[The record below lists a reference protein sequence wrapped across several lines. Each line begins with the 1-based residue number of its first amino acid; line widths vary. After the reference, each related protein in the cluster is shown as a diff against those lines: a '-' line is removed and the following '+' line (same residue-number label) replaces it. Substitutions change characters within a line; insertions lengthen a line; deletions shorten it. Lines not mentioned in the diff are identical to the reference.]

1 MTKVIIRAI
10 LLGALVGAGCAT
22 PNVNEPSQTAI
33 LHPDEEDN
41 LGGTFLESGD
51 IRTIAQQMSSA
62 ILSTP
67 EVAGSGEVTRIA
79 LAPVRNNTRF
89 LIDQNIFLTRLRIEL
104 NRVSQG
110 RVRFF
115 MQGNAQGV
123 RSQILQE
130 QDETGWESVA
140 DEIAAY
146 LVAKLPARESAGPAR
161 LAIGEIGNTNITG
174 MNAQSFLAMVR
185 ASVAKQADG
194 RAVFVTSQAS
204 RRVRQAMADGEPI
217 SGLGVDYVLCGE
229 FLAEGIQVAEGEQEV
244 ELTVKQKREFLG
256 PTYSKENT
264 EEETLTFQR
273 RQNPNVTK
281 RFNCQLVDTANE
293 TVIGEKMVSLEKKVR
308 SGIGRADYILTGDIS
323 ALSKASQGAARSD
336 YVIVSYQMVDPST
349 NEVLWEDA
357 YESKRASRVGT
368 VYR

>member
-1 MTKVIIRAI
+1 MRQATISAV
-10 LLGALVGAGCAT
+10 LVGALIGSGCAT
-22 PNVNEPSQTAI
+22 PDVHEPSRTAI

-41 LGGTFLESGD
+41 LGGTFLESSD

-67 EVAGSGEVTRIA
+67 ELAGSTDVARIA

-89 LIDQNIFLTRLRIEL
+89 LVDQDIFLARLRIEL
-104 NRVSQG
+104 NRVSRG

-115 MQGNAQGV
+115 MQDHAQGV
-123 RSQILQE
+123 RSEILQE
-130 QDETGWESVA
+130 QDETGWEDTA
-140 DEIAAY
+140 DEIASY
-146 LVAKLPARESAGPAR
+146 LLANIPTRPVSEPARV
-161 LAIGEIGNTNITG
+161 AIGPIGNINITG
-174 MNAQSFLAMVR
+174 MNAQSFLALVR
-185 ASVAKQADG
+185 ASVAEQAHG
-194 RAVFVTSQAS
+194 RAVFVTLQTSE
-204 RRVRQAMADGEPI
+204 RVRKAMAEGEPLAD
-217 SGLGVDYVLCGE
+217 LGVDFVLCGE
-229 FLAEGIQVAEGEQEV
+229 FLAEGLQVAEGEREV
-244 ELTVKQKREFLG
+244 ELTIRQQRGFLG

-264 EEETLTFQR
+264 DEETLTFQE

-281 RFNCQLVDTANE
+281 RFNCQLVDGANE
-293 TVIGEKMVSLEKKVR
+293 TVVCEKMVSLEKKIW
-308 SGIGRADYILTGDIS
+308 SGIGRADYLLTGQIS
-323 ALSKASQGAARSD
+323 ALSKATAGATRSD

>member
-1 MTKVIIRAI
+1 MKHAI
-10 LLGALVGAGCAT
+10 LLALLTGALAAGCAT
-22 PNVNEPSQTAI
+22 PDVHEPSRTAI

-41 LGGTFLESGD
+41 LGGTFLESSD
-51 IRTIAQQMSSA
+51 IRTIAQQMTAA

-67 EVAGSGEVTRIA
+67 EVAGSTDVTRIA
-79 LAPVRNNTRF
+79 LAPVKNNTRF

-123 RSQILQE
+123 RSEILQE
-130 QDETGWESVA
+130 RDETGWEPIA
-140 DEIAAY
+140 DEIGAY
-146 LVAKLPARESAGPAR
+146 LAANLPARTEPGPAR
-161 LAIGEIGNTNITG
+161 LAIGEIGNTNIEG

-185 ASVAKQADG
+185 ASVAKHAKG
-194 RAVFVTSQAS
+194 RAAFVTSQAS
-204 RRVRQAMADGEPI
+204 ERVRLAMADGSPI
-217 SGLGVDYVLCGE
+217 AGMVDYVLTGE

-244 ELTVKQKREFLG
+244 EVTVKQKREVFA
-256 PTYSKENT
+256 PTYSKEDT
-264 EEETLTFQR
+264 EEEKLTFKR

-281 RFNCQLVDTANE
+281 RFNCHLVDAASE
-293 TVIGEKMVSLEKKVR
+293 TVICEKMVSLEKKIR
-308 SGIGRADYILTGDIS
+308 SGVGKADYILTGDIS

-336 YVIVSYQMVDPST
+336 YIIVSYQMVDPGT

-357 YESKRASRVGT
+357 YESKRASAVGT

>member
-1 MTKVIIRAI
+1 MRQVLIGSI
-10 LLGALVGAGCAT
+10 LVGALVAAGCAR
-22 PNVNEPSQTAI
+22 PEVQEPSRTAI

-41 LGGTFLESGD
+41 LGGTFLESSD
-51 IRTIAQQMSSA
+51 IRTIAQQMTSA

-67 EVAGSGEVTRIA
+67 EVAGAADVTRIA

-130 QDETGWESVA
+130 QDETGWKTTA
-140 DEIAAY
+140 DEIGAY
-146 LVAKLPARESAGPAR
+146 LLANMPTRSAAEPARV
-161 LAIGEIGNTNITG
+161 AIGEIGNTNITG
-174 MNAQSFLAMVR
+174 MNAQSFLALVR
-185 ASVAKQADG
+185 SSLAEQAAGSV
-194 RAVFVTSQAS
+194 VFVTSQTS
-204 RRVRQAMADGEPI
+204 ERVRQAMTDGE
-217 SGLGVDYVLCGE
+217 SLADLNVDYVLCGE
-229 FLAEGIQVAEGEQEV
+229 FLAEGIQVAEGEREV

-264 EEETLTFQR
+264 EEQTLTFQQ

-281 RFNCQLVDTANE
+281 RFNCQLVNAAQDA
-293 TVIGEKMVSLEKKVR
+293 VACEKMVSLEKKIQ
-308 SGIGRADYILTGDIS
+308 SGIGRADFILTGEIS

-336 YVIVSYQMVDPST
+336 YVIVSYQMVDPQT